1 MTFEPALY
9 KCEKMEQD
17 DRDEYVCSSSSADS
31 IAGGSNDEDIYAE
44 EMVEA
49 EEGSEPILIPRREV
63 RVINAR

>member
-1 MTFEPALY
+1 MTFEPVLY

-31 IAGGSNDEDIYAE
+31 IDGASNDEAVYAE

-49 EEGSEPILIPRREV
+49 EGVSSY
-63 RVINAR
+63 

>member
-1 MTFEPALY
+1 MY

-31 IAGGSNDEDIYAE
+31 ITGGSNDEDIYAE